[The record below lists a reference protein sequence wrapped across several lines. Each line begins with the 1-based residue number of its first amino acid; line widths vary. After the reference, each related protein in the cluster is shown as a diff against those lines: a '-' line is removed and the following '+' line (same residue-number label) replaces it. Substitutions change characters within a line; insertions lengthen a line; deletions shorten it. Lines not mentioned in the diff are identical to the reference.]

1 MQMIRKA
8 GLGARIG
15 MPAALVFG
23 LAAPLLAMAM
33 AVPAGAATGPRMGSA
48 GETGFVVTGAQIRDV
63 RGQVFGRNGG
73 GFASTQ
79 AGIGGSLSLWAGG
92 NRGTVV
98 LVGVSTGTS
107 SAHQPW
113 SPGINVYQNHHLI
126 ASQNDASV
134 NGKDVHGRRAC
145 TDGDSASWP
154 DQQQFRLELF
164 YNRATGNVE
173 FQAKAANGDSYS
185 GFYSVGT
192 GKSFS
197 QARVTADFGNTPF
210 DSAGYTAAPAA
221 SKLYLTW
228 SKAGLTSYSGHR
240 AGLSSWW
247 TRSHLDLVDA
257 AGGATAGATL
267 FNGGTAFR
275 TVLTP

>member
-1 MQMIRKA
+1 MA
-8 GLGARIG
+8 
-15 MPAALVFG
+15 
-23 LAAPLLAMAM
+23 LAAPAW
-33 AVPAGAATGPRMGSA
+33 AATGPRMGSA
-48 GETGFVVTGAQIRDV
+48 GQTGFVVTGAQIRDV
-63 RGQVFGRNGG
+63 RGQVFGRNGA

-92 NRGTVV
+92 NRGTVI
-98 LVGVSTGTS
+98 LVGVSTGTG

-113 SPGINVYQNHHLI
+113 SPGINVYQDHKLI

-134 NGKDVHGRRAC
+134 NGQTC
-145 TDGDSASWP
+145 TNGVCTPGDSANWP

-164 YNRATGNVE
+164 YNRASGNVA
-173 FQAKAANGDSYS
+173 FHATAANGDSYS
-185 GFYSVGT
+185 GFYHVGT
-192 GKSFS
+192 GVSFS

-210 DSAGYTAAPAA
+210 DSAGYTAAPPAA
-221 SKLYLTW
+221 KPYLTW
-228 SKAGLTSYSGHR
+228 SRAGLTSYSGHR
-240 AGLSSWW
+240 AGLVSWW

-257 AGGATAGATL
+257 AGGAVAGSL

>member
-1 MQMIRKA
+1 MQMIRRTGPRARRA
-8 GLGARIG
+8 GVA
-15 MPAALVFG
+15 AALTAG
-23 LAAPLLAMAM
+23 LAAPLLAL

-48 GETGFVVTGAQIRDV
+48 GQTGFVVTGAQTRDV
-63 RGQVFGRNGG
+63 RGQVFGRNGA

-98 LVGVSTGTS
+98 LLGASTGTG

-113 SPGINVYQNHHLI
+113 SPGINVYQDHKLI

-134 NGKDVHGRRAC
+134 NGQTC
-145 TDGDSASWP
+145 TNGVCTPGDSANWP

-164 YNRATGNVE
+164 YNRSAGNVE
-173 FQAKAANGDSYS
+173 FHATAANGDSYS
-185 GFYSVGT
+185 GFYHVGT
-192 GKSFS
+192 GVSFS

-210 DSAGYTAAPAA
+210 DSAGYTAAPPAA
-221 SKLYLTW
+221 KPYLTW
-228 SKAGLTSYSGHR
+228 SRVGLTSYSGHR
-240 AGLSSWW
+240 AGLVSWW

-257 AGGATAGATL
+257 AGGAVAGSL

>member
-1 MQMIRKA
+1 MQKIRKA
-8 GLGARIG
+8 GLGARISV
-15 MPAALVFG
+15 PAALAAG
-23 LAAPLLAMAM
+23 LAAPLLAMAL
-33 AVPAGAATGPRMGSA
+33 AAPASAATGPRMGSA
-48 GETGFVVTGAQIRDV
+48 GQTGFVVTGAQIRDV
-63 RGQVFGRNGG
+63 RGQVFGRNGA

-92 NRGTVV
+92 NRGTVI
-98 LVGVSTGTS
+98 LVGISTGTS

-113 SPGINVYQNHHLI
+113 SPGINVYQDHKLI

-134 NGKDVHGRRAC
+134 NGQTCTAAGAC
-145 TDGDSASWP
+145 TPGDSASWP

-164 YNRATGNVE
+164 YNRSDGNVE
-173 FQAKAANGDSYS
+173 FHATAANGDSYS
-185 GFYSVGT
+185 GFYHVGD
-192 GKSFS
+192 GVSFS

-210 DSAGYTAAPAA
+210 DSAGYTAAPSA
-221 SKLYLTW
+221 SKPYLTW
-228 SKAGLTSYSGHR
+228 SRVGLTSYSGHR
-240 AGLSSWW
+240 AGLVSWW

-257 AGGATAGATL
+257 AGGAVAGSL

>member
-1 MQMIRKA
+1 MA
-8 GLGARIG
+8 
-15 MPAALVFG
+15 
-23 LAAPLLAMAM
+23 LAAPAW
-33 AVPAGAATGPRMGSA
+33 AATGPRMGSA
-48 GETGFVVTGAQIRDV
+48 GQTGFVVTGAQIRDV
-63 RGQVFGRNGG
+63 RGQVFGRNGA

-92 NRGTVV
+92 NRGTVI
-98 LVGVSTGTS
+98 LVGVSTGTG

-113 SPGINVYQNHHLI
+113 SPGINVYQDHKLI

-134 NGKDVHGRRAC
+134 NGQTC
-145 TDGDSASWP
+145 TAGGNCTPGDSANWP

-164 YNRATGNVE
+164 YNRSDGNVE
-173 FQAKAANGDSYS
+173 FHATAANGDSYS
-185 GFYSVGT
+185 GFYHVGT
-192 GKSFS
+192 GVSFS

-210 DSAGYTAAPAA
+210 DSAGYTAAPPAA
-221 SKLYLTW
+221 KPYLTW
-228 SKAGLTSYSGHR
+228 SRVGLTSYSGHR
-240 AGLSSWW
+240 AGLVSWW

-257 AGGATAGATL
+257 AGGAVAGSL

>member
-1 MQMIRKA
+1 VQIIRKA
-8 GLGARIG
+8 GLGARMG
-15 MPAALVFG
+15 GPAALVLG
-23 LAAPLLAMAM
+23 LAAPLLAL
-33 AVPAGAATGPRMGSA
+33 AVATPAGAATGPRMGSA
-48 GETGFVVTGAQIRDV
+48 GQTGFVVTGAQIRDV

-98 LVGVSTGTS
+98 LVGISTGTS

-134 NGKDVHGRRAC
+134 NGTTC
-145 TDGDSASWP
+145 TAGNCTPGDSANWP

-164 YNRATGNVE
+164 YNQGTGNVE
-173 FQAKAANGDSYS
+173 FHATAANGDSYS
-185 GFYSVGT
+185 GFYHVGK
-192 GKSFS
+192 GLSFS

-228 SKAGLTSYSGHR
+228 SKVGLTSYSGHR

-247 TRSHLDLVDA
+247 TRHHLDLVDA
-257 AGGATAGATL
+257 AGGAVAGSL
-267 FNGGTAFR
+267 FNGGTAFH

>member
-1 MQMIRKA
+1 MIRKA
-8 GLGARIG
+8 GLGARISV
-15 MPAALVFG
+15 PAALAAG
-23 LAAPLLAMAM
+23 LAAPLLAMAL
-33 AVPAGAATGPRMGSA
+33 AAPAWAATGPRMGSA
-48 GETGFVVTGAQIRDV
+48 GQTGFVVAGAQIRDV
-63 RGQVFGRNGG
+63 RGQVFGRNGA

-92 NRGTVV
+92 NRGTVI
-98 LVGVSTGTS
+98 LVGVSTGTG

-113 SPGINVYQNHHLI
+113 SPGINVYQDHKLI

-134 NGKDVHGRRAC
+134 NGQTC
-145 TDGDSASWP
+145 TNGVCTPGDSANWP

-164 YNRATGNVE
+164 YNRSAGNVE
-173 FQAKAANGDSYS
+173 FHATAANGDSYS
-185 GFYSVGT
+185 GFYHVGT
-192 GKSFS
+192 GVSFS

-210 DSAGYTAAPAA
+210 DSAGYTAAPPAA
-221 SKLYLTW
+221 KPYLTW
-228 SKAGLTSYSGHR
+228 SRAGLTSYSGHR
-240 AGLSSWW
+240 AGLVSWW

-257 AGGATAGATL
+257 AGGAVAGSL

>member
-1 MQMIRKA
+1 MQKIRKA
-8 GLGARIG
+8 GLGARISV
-15 MPAALVFG
+15 PAALAAG
-23 LAAPLLAMAM
+23 LAAPLLAMAL
-33 AVPAGAATGPRMGSA
+33 AAPASAATGPRMGSA
-48 GETGFVVTGAQIRDV
+48 GQTGFVVTGAQIRDV

-92 NRGTVV
+92 NRGTVI
-98 LVGVSTGTS
+98 LVGISTGTS

-113 SPGINVYQNHHLI
+113 SPGINVYQNHKLI

-134 NGKDVHGRRAC
+134 NGKTC
-145 TDGDSASWP
+145 TAAGTCTPGDSASWA

-164 YNRATGNVE
+164 YNRTTGNVE
-173 FQAKAANGDSYS
+173 FQAKNANGDSYS

-210 DSAGYTAAPAA
+210 DSAGYTAAPSAA
-221 SKLYLTW
+221 KPYLTW
-228 SKAGLTSYSGHR
+228 SRAGLTSYSGHR
-240 AGLSSWW
+240 AGLVSWW

-257 AGGATAGATL
+257 AGGAVAGSL

>member
-1 MQMIRKA
+1 VA
-8 GLGARIG
+8 
-15 MPAALVFG
+15 AALTAG
-23 LAAPLLAMAM
+23 LAAPLLAL

-48 GETGFVVTGAQIRDV
+48 GQTGFVVTGAKIRDV
-63 RGQVFGRNGG
+63 RGQVFGRNGA

-98 LVGVSTGTS
+98 LVGVSTGTG

-113 SPGINVYQNHHLI
+113 SPGINVYQNHKLI

-134 NGKDVHGRRAC
+134 HGQTC
-145 TDGDSASWP
+145 TAAGMCTPGDSASWP
-154 DQQQFRLELF
+154 DQEQFRLELF
-164 YNRATGNVE
+164 YNRASGNVA
-173 FQAKAANGDSYS
+173 FHATAANGDSYS
-185 GFYSVGT
+185 GFYHVGT
-192 GKSFS
+192 GVSFG

-210 DSAGYTAAPAA
+210 DSAGYTAAPPAA
-221 SKLYLTW
+221 KPYLTW
-228 SKAGLTSYSGHR
+228 SRVGLTSYSGHR
-240 AGLSSWW
+240 AGLVSWW

-257 AGGATAGATL
+257 AGGAVAGSL